1 MNFGWRVILIVV
13 VVIAVVALIF
23 IGFRKPKNT
32 LEEQALTGQNLSV
45 TSSPEAESLPV
56 ATGNID
62 ETVNALIQD
71 VDKEISGIYGDSTDS
86 SAVTYDNSEIS
97 NFGQSY
103 ENEF

>member
-1 MNFGWRVILIVV
+1 MKFGWRVILI
-13 VVIAVVALIF
+13 IAVVIVVVGLIF
-23 IGFRKPKNT
+23 IGLRKPESTSN
-32 LEEQALTGQNLSV
+32 EQAFTGQNLIV

-103 ENEF
+103 ENNF